1 MAVQAKLTELPPL
14 CSVEGCGRFRQ
25 QKTFHPTGKK
35 PYLKT
40 CRRHN
45 YKQIETLKI
54 NASE

>member
-25 QKTFHPTGKK
+25 QKTFQLIGKK

-45 YKQIETLKI
+45 YKDIKEIKK
-54 NASE
+54 